1 MSRGSGK
8 VHLYLSNNFPNP
20 HKTVNNYKNKIFT
33 GEKIVGIENID
44 KVISIDQS
52 PIGRTSRS
60 NPVTY
65 TRIFSTIREIFSSL
79 QVSKM
84 KGYGPGRFSFN
95 VKRGVAPNVQV
106 LVHLK

>member
-1 MSRGSGK
+1 MGHIICVTGVSGSGK
-8 VHLYLSNNFPNP
+8 SSLVSQTISPIL
-20 HKTVNNYKNKIFT
+20 TRQVNNYKNKIFT

-65 TRIFSTIREIFSSL
+65 TDILYNQGNFFL
-79 QVSKM
+79 L
-84 KGYGPGRFSFN
+84 YRF
-95 VKRGVAPNVQV
+95 
-106 LVHLK
+106 LK